1 MSVSKTGPT
10 PISIDLSD
18 PLDRYRF
25 TCPRGH
31 TDWERTNSHFWC
43 RSCANGWDVD
53 PVFNELT
60 DRKTRELVERDR
72 IQFAD

>member
-1 MSVSKTGPT
+1 MSVRETGPT
-10 PISIDLSD
+10 PIAIDLDD

-31 TDWERTNSHFWC
+31 TDWQRTDGHFWC

-53 PVFNELT
+53 PVFLELT
-60 DRKTRELVERDR
+60 DRKTREQLARDR
-72 IQFAD
+72 VEFA